1 MTPPAVA
8 LSPDQ
13 KAIVQAIL
21 TEHLPPTSQVWVF
34 GSRATGK
41 HRPYSDL
48 DLAVKA
54 PQRLPLPLCATLA
67 SAFEESLLPFT
78 VDVVDMNTVKDP
90 LKTHIYD
97 YGIPWVGLWGMDDA

>member
-1 MTPPAVA
+1 MPPPAVA

-21 TEHLPPTSQVWVF
+21 TEHLPPESQVWVF
-34 GSRATGK
+34 GSRSTGK
-41 HRPYSDL
+41 NRPYSDL

-67 SAFEESLLPFT
+67 SAFEESFLPFT
-78 VDVVDMNTVKDP
+78 VDT
-90 LKTHIYD
+90 KTQSRTPSPRRD
-97 YGIPWVGLWGMDDA
+97 KGWGEGFSIRIMF

>member
-21 TEHLPPTSQVWVF
+21 TEHLPPESQVWVF
-34 GSRATGK
+34 GSRSTGK
-41 HRPYSDL
+41 NRPYSDL

-54 PQRLPLPLCATLA
+54 PQRLPLPLALRWRA
-67 SAFEESLLPFT
+67 RLKRAFCPLP
-78 VDVVDMNTVKDP
+78 
-90 LKTHIYD
+90 LI
-97 YGIPWVGLWGMDDA
+97 LWI

>member
-1 MTPPAVA
+1 MTPSTVA

-21 TEHLPPTSQVWVF
+21 SEHLPPTSQVWVF

-54 PQRLPLPLCATLA
+54 PQQMPLFLCAALA

-90 LKTHIYD
+90 LKTHIYE
-97 YGIPWVGLWGMDDA
+97 YGLPWEGS